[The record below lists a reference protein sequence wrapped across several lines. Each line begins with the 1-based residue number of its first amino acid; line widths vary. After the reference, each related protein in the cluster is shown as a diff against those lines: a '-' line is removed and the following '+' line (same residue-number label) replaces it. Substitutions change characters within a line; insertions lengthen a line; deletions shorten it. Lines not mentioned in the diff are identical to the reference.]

1 LKRRGRKHSP
11 GERDL
16 LAQVSDV
23 FTRKK
28 LELGAERAAR
38 DLDVCLASFYN
49 YAAGTDLPRMEVL
62 RDAQVKWN
70 VKWKYLDPS
79 EILRTYRLKSAEQL
93 SLPLHSV
100 RPKDVEVI
108 AIGPKKSNVLQVT
121 LNIRFSA

>member
-1 LKRRGRKHSP
+1 
-11 GERDL
+11 

-28 LELGAERAAR
+28 HELGAKRAAR

-62 RDAQVKWN
+62 RNAQVKWD